1 MKLVGER
8 RALAVAVFAFYFLVY
23 TLLLLAGFVAPDAGP
38 MITGIAG
45 VYGLAFFAL
54 VAGYF
59 WARWY
64 AIGVGLYGVITGV
77 IGLWQASKD
86 PNLEDMIPILIFV
99 GGTHLAATLMLWG
112 NTMAAPY
119 DGQTAWRE
127 KLHMDDNAV
136 QRLGRSVIRAGVS
149 LPLILI
155 YALAPKP
162 ETASIVMSIMGLVL
176 AGLGVRALVK
186 LKTWGVLAMGASGA
200 LMLTLAGAELF
211 WGTHTVRML
220 YPALGGALMLAATA
234 PFFSSMARWVA
245 APGRVN

>member
-8 RALAVAVFAFYFLVY
+8 RALASAVFAFYFLIY
-23 TLLLLAGFVAPDAGP
+23 ALLLLLGFVAPEAGP

-64 AIGVGLYGVITGV
+64 AVGVGLYGVITAAV
-77 IGLWQASKD
+77 GLWQASKD
-86 PNLEDMIPILIFV
+86 PALEDMIPILIFI

-112 NTMAAPY
+112 NTMAGPY

-149 LPLILI
+149 LPLVLI

-162 ETASIVMSIMGLVL
+162 ETASLVMSIMGLVL
-176 AGLGVRALVK
+176 AGVGLRALVQ
-186 LKTWGVLAMGASGA
+186 LKTWGVLALAAAGA
-200 LMLTLAGAELF
+200 LMLTLAGAEAV
-211 WGTHTVRML
+211 WGASTVRVL
-220 YPALGGALMLAATA
+220 YPALGGGLLFAATA
-234 PFFSSMARWVA
+234 PFFAPMARWLWA
-245 APGRVN
+245 R

>member
-8 RALAVAVFAFYFLVY
+8 RALASAVFAFYFLVY
-23 TLLLLAGFVAPDAGP
+23 TLLLLLGFVAPEAGP

-64 AIGVGLYGVITGV
+64 AVGVGLYGVITSAV
-77 IGLWQASKD
+77 GLWQANKD
-86 PNLEDMIPILIFV
+86 PSLEDMIPILIFI

-112 NTMAAPY
+112 NTMAGPY

-149 LPLILI
+149 LPLVLI

-162 ETASIVMSIMGLVL
+162 EAASLVMSILGLLL
-176 AGLGVRALVK
+176 AGVGLRALVQ
-186 LKTWGVLAMGASGA
+186 LKTWGVLALAAAGV
-200 LMLTLAGAELF
+200 LMLTLAGAEAV
-211 WGTHTVRML
+211 WGASTVRVL
-220 YPALGGALMLAATA
+220 YPALGGGLLFAATA
-234 PFFSSMARWVA
+234 PFFGPMARWVWA
-245 APGRVN
+245 R

>member
-8 RALAVAVFAFYFLVY
+8 RALSAVVFAFYFLVY
-23 TLLLLAGFVAPDAGP
+23 LIIGMQGLVPDLVKAFYALAF
-38 MITGIAG
+38 

-64 AIGVGLYGVITGV
+64 AVGVGLYGVITTAVGM
-77 IGLWQASKD
+77 WQLG
-86 PNLEDMIPILIFV
+86 PEPVLIFV

-112 NTMAAPY
+112 HAMSEGY

-127 KLHMDDNAV
+127 RFHMDDNAV

-149 LPLILI
+149 LPMVLL

-162 ETASIVMSIMGLVL
+162 GAAELALSGVALVL
-176 AGLGVRALVK
+176 AAFGLRGLVRMR
-186 LKTWGVLAMGASGA
+186 TWGVLALGAAGA
-200 LMLTLAGAELF
+200 ILVTLAGVDLVSHS
-211 WGTHTVRML
+211 TL
-220 YPALGGALMLAATA
+220 YVLRPALAGSLL
-234 PFFSSMARWVA
+234 VA
-245 APGRVN
+245 AAAPWAGPALAFLGLRR

>member
-8 RALAVAVFAFYFLVY
+8 RALSAVIFAFYFLVY
-23 TLLLLAGFVAPDAGP
+23 LIIGMQGLVPDLVKAFYALAF
-38 MITGIAG
+38 

-64 AIGVGLYGVITGV
+64 SVGVGLYGVITTAVG
-77 IGLWQASKD
+77 IWQLGAE
-86 PNLEDMIPILIFV
+86 PVLLFV

-112 NTMAAPY
+112 HAMSEGY

-127 KLHMDDNAV
+127 RFHMDDNAV

-149 LPLILI
+149 LPMVLL

-162 ETASIVMSIMGLVL
+162 GAAELAVSGVALLLAAFGLRGLV
-176 AGLGVRALVK
+176 RMR
-186 LKTWGVLAMGASGA
+186 TWGVLALGAAGA
-200 LMLTLAGAELF
+200 LLVTLAGVDLAS
-211 WGTHTVRML
+211 HSAL
-220 YPALGGALMLAATA
+220 YALRPALAGSLLV
-234 PFFSSMARWVA
+234 MAA
-245 APGRVN
+245 APWAGPALAFLGRRR

>member
-8 RALAVAVFAFYFLVY
+8 RALASAVFAFYFLVY
-23 TLLLLAGFVAPDAGP
+23 ALLLLLGFVAPEAGP

-64 AIGVGLYGVITGV
+64 AVGVGLYGVITAAV
-77 IGLWQASKD
+77 GLWQASKD
-86 PNLEDMIPILIFV
+86 PALEDMIPILIFI

-112 NTMAAPY
+112 NTMAGPY

-149 LPLILI
+149 LPLVLI

-162 ETASIVMSIMGLVL
+162 ETASLVMSIMGLVL
-176 AGLGVRALVK
+176 AGVGLRALVQ
-186 LKTWGVLAMGASGA
+186 LKTWGVLALAAAGA
-200 LMLTLAGAELF
+200 LMLTLAGAEAV
-211 WGTHTVRML
+211 WGASTVRVL
-220 YPALGGALMLAATA
+220 YPALGGGLLFAATA
-234 PFFSSMARWVA
+234 PFFAPMARWLWA
-245 APGRVN
+245 R